1 LGSWTA
7 LHEHHTAKSSPP
19 EGNLIYAA
27 GAFVLHAHGNYVHAP
42 GKFVATVG
50 VTDLVVVE
58 TGDALLITTRQH
70 AQDVGKVVKHLD
82 EKKLHKLT

>member
-1 LGSWTA
+1 LKET
-7 LHEHHTAKSSPP
+7 SSSS
-19 EGNLIYAA
+19 A
-27 GAFVLHAHGNYVHAP
+27 GAFVLNAKGNYVHAP

-50 VTDLVVVE
+50 VDDLVVVD
-58 TGDALLITTRQH
+58 TPDALLITTLQH